1 MKNIIEKLK
10 KVLTHLE
17 NLNDLVG
24 GKIISSE
31 EIKEQHENLEDL
43 AKLLQSL
50 DNLLEENQ
58 TLDYKNP
65 DAVDNNLME
74 IHRLMTSFEWHFSE
88 IDDLN
93 VKLFKT
99 YKDSLSK

>member
-24 GKIISSE
+24 GEIISSE
-31 EIKEQHENLEDL
+31 EIKEQHENLEDF

-50 DNLLEENQ
+50 DNLLEESQ

-65 DAVDNNLME
+65 DSVDNNLME

>member
-1 MKNIIEKLK
+1 MIEKLK

-17 NLNDLVG
+17 NLNDHVG
-24 GKIISSE
+24 GEIISSE
-31 EIKEQHENLEDL
+31 EVKEQHENLEDFE
-43 AKLLQSL
+43 KLLQSL
-50 DNLLEENQ
+50 NNLLEESQ
-58 TLDYKNP
+58 TLDYKNT

-74 IHRLMTSFEWHFSE
+74 IHRIMTSFEWHFSE

>member
-1 MKNIIEKLK
+1 MIEKLK
-10 KVLTHLE
+10 KVLTYLE
-17 NLNDLVG
+17 NLNDHVG
-24 GKIISSE
+24 GEIISSE
-31 EIKEQHENLEDL
+31 EIKEQHENLEDF

-50 DNLLEENQ
+50 DNLLEESQ
-58 TLDYKNP
+58 TLDYKNT
-65 DAVDNNLME
+65 DGVDNSLME
-74 IHRLMTSFEWHFSE
+74 IHRIMTSFEWHFSE